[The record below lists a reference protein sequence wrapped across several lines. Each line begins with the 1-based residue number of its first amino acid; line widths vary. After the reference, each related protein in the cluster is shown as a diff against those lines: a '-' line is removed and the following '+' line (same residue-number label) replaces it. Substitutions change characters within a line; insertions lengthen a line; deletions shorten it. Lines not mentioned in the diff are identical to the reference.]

1 MKNKD
6 KPVTVDGVIGTWTG
20 VAIFMVIM
28 TAFTW
33 WTVWWAYI
41 ALIGIISGAIQQTVA
56 YAQKKKTL
64 NAPNNTLSSPEA
76 TSIDDSNAPAYCP
89 GCGEKLV
96 PNMDQ
101 CPTCG
106 QALK

>member
-6 KPVTVDGVIGTWTG
+6 KPVTMDGVIGTWTG
-20 VAIFMVIM
+20 VAIFIVIM

-33 WTVWWAYI
+33 WGQWWAYI
-41 ALIGIISGAIQQTVA
+41 PLISIISGAIQQTVA
-56 YAQKKKTL
+56 YAQKKKAL
-64 NAPNNTLSSPEA
+64 NEPNNTVSSLGA
-76 TSIDDSNAPAYCP
+76 ASIDESKEISFCP

-96 PNMDQ
+96 TNIDQ